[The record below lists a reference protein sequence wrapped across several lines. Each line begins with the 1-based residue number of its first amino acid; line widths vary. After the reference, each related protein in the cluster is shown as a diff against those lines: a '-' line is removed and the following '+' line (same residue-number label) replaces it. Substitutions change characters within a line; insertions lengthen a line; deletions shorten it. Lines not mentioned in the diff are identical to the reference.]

1 MVYGA
6 ILKEGEQFYTRLG
19 RVFAAIGEAQTG
31 YNWLITA
38 CECYPQTPDTA
49 ARLSGEYCWLSGDEL
64 TSIVRRED
72 FQWIWG
78 VLSGFKPDI
87 PLEDVLKYPLPYADG
102 YAGFWKK
109 PLSMQHPL
117 ASVEI
122 VAWDSTLTLV
132 LSRRREIVDSFR
144 KYFPLSEDLVLYNER
159 YMNG

>member
-102 YAGFWKK
+102 YAGFWKN